1 LFLTRKIR
9 LTNKYFDVIIN
20 NILGVTGPLMVFDEA
35 LYKFSKNSE
44 VEFLV
49 WRTWISF
56 WVIIIALTIAC
67 FQGSFVVKFF
77 TSFTKDIFA
86 MFIASIYIAE
96 ALENTIHVSKT
107 NHLLSCEEKKE
118 INRIEI

>member
-1 LFLTRKIR
+1 
-9 LTNKYFDVIIN
+9 
-20 NILGVTGPLMVFDEA
+20 MVFDEA
-35 LYKFSKNSE
+35 LYKFSKNAE

-56 WVIIIALTIAC
+56 WVILIALTVSC

-96 ALENTIHVSKT
+96 ALENTIHVR
-107 NHLLSCEEKKE
+107 HLAFLLSLNTV
-118 INRIEI
+118 ILHQPV